1 MINIK
6 GEEVIRAATD
16 NDAQAICAI
25 YNYYITDTVITFEE
39 EVICSSEICQRIAR
53 VKSDNLPWLVAEDTH
68 GNIVGYAYAAKWR
81 QRFSYRFSVEVTVYL
96 SVDHLGKGIGSKLY
110 QALFKQLKAQGIH
123 SVIGGITLPNEAS
136 VAIHE
141 KFAMRKVAHFK
152 EVGFKF
158 NRWLDVGYWQA
169 TL

>member
-1 MINIK
+1 M
-6 GEEVIRAATD
+6 IRAVTD
-16 NDAQAICAI
+16 KDAQAICDI

-39 EVICSSEICQRIAR
+39 EIVCEEQMRERILCVNSEG
-53 VKSDNLPWLVAEDTH
+53 LPWLVAEDAQ
-68 GNIVGYAYAAKWR
+68 GRLLGYAYATKWR

-96 SVDHLGKGIGSKLY
+96 SLKYVGNGLGSQLY
-110 QALFKQLKAQGIH
+110 QALFSQLKAKGIH

-141 KFAMRKVAHFK
+141 KFSMKKVAHFT

-158 NRWLDVGYWQA
+158 NQWLDVGYWQA